1 MDDLIINF
9 APTGMVP
16 TKEHTPHVP
25 ITASE
30 IVDDV
35 LAAYDLGAGIAHLHT
50 RDALTG
56 APEVNP
62 DTFAAIIEG
71 IRRHAP
77 DLVICVSLSGRNVT
91 DPELRAAPLE
101 LAGALKPDMGSLTLS
116 SLNFVQQASVN
127 SPSRIQFLARRMHD
141 RGIMPELEVFD
152 LGMINYLTY
161 MRSRAMLTA
170 PFYCNVLLGNIA
182 GLQASAT
189 EWGEVDAVM
198 PPDVIWAA
206 AGIGAAQTPAV
217 SLAVALGRHVRVGL
231 EDNIW
236 LDRARATLAT
246 NRQLVERVVQL
257 AELAERAPMPPV
269 KIRELL
275 GLAPGNERYGRAGD
289 GQEARK

>member
-25 ITASE
+25 ITVSE

-35 LAAYDLGAGIAHLHT
+35 LAAHDLGAGIAHLHA

-56 APEVNP
+56 APEVDP

-71 IRRHAP
+71 IRRDAP
-77 DLVICVSLSGRNVT
+77 ELVVCVSLSGRNVS
-91 DPELRAAPLE
+91 DPEVRAAPLRLDGE
-101 LAGALKPDMGSLTLS
+101 LKPDMGSLTLS

-127 SPSRIQFLARRMHD
+127 SPSTIQFLARRMHD

-152 LGMINYLTY
+152 LGMINYLRY
-161 MRSRAMLTA
+161 MRSRAMLTP
-170 PFYCNVLLGNIA
+170 PFYCNVLFGNIA

-189 EWGEVDAVM
+189 EWGAVEAVM
-198 PPDVIWAA
+198 PEDIIWAA

-236 LDRARATLAT
+236 LDRGRATLAT
-246 NRQLVERVVQL
+246 NRQLIERVVRL
-257 AELAERAPMPPV
+257 AAVAERAPMRPA

-275 GLAPGNERYGRAGD
+275 GLAPGNGRYGRA
-289 GQEARK
+289 